1 MSTFTDGNG
10 REWHIVVSVD
20 DIRRVKTETGVYLT
34 KLVDDQL
41 SPLVELLADTLTLV
55 DVIYCL
61 VRPQADSLGITDVQF
76 AQAICG
82 DVLDHAANAFVEA
95 LIGFFPKSQRD
106 LLSKLIAKGKKVQ
119 EALAKKAE
127 IAIDQLNEQTYI
139 DSVLNSP
146 AS

>member
-10 REWHIVVSVD
+10 REWHITVSVD
-20 DIRRVKTETGVYLT
+20 DIRRVKAETGVYLT
-34 KLVDDQL
+34 KLIDDQL
-41 SPLVELLADTLTLV
+41 SPLVTLLADTLTLV

-61 VRPQADSLGITDVQF
+61 VRPQADKLGITDVQF

-82 DVLDHAANAFVEA
+82 DVLDHAASAFVEA

-106 LLSKLIAKGKKVQ
+106 LLTRLIEKGKRVQ

-127 IAIDQLNEQTYI
+127 IAIEQLNEQTYI